1 MTEKL
6 FRSRKSRILGGVAG
20 GLAEYFKIDPVI
32 TRILFIA
39 FTLTNGI
46 GVVIY
51 IILWIIIPDE
61 PMEVLINEVK
71 KNPNSSQTETK
82 FPDLEELKPVQN
94 SNKPSLIFGIIIIAL
109 GVFLL
114 LSNIVPFID
123 FDDLFPVIFIII
135 GAGLIWNSTRSKQ

>member
-71 KNPNSSQTETK
+71 KNPDSNQTETK
-82 FPDLEELKPVQN
+82 FPDLEELKPVQS
-94 SNKPSLIFGIIIIAL
+94 SNKSSLIFGIIIIAL